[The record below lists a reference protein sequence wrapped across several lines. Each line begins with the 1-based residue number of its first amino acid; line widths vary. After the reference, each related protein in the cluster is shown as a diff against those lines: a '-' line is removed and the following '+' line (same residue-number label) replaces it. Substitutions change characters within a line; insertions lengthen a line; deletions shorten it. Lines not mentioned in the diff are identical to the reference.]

1 MYTGKAA
8 YSVLIFLVYKN
19 APGGWKEFEAV
30 LSVLLQRN
38 LLYIFSVKRY
48 CSAYWQK
55 YLKNMNGTVCENG
68 FSLCFC
74 SFYKEKYHI
83 ENA

>member
-1 MYTGKAA
+1 MERVR
-8 YSVLIFLVYKN
+8 SCLVC
-19 APGGWKEFEAV
+19 
-30 LSVLLQRN
+30 SVLLQRN

-55 YLKNMNGTVCENG
+55 YLENMNGTVCENG
-68 FSLCFC
+68 FRYAFVLFI
-74 SFYKEKYHI
+74 KRNLTI

>member
-1 MYTGKAA
+1 MERVR
-8 YSVLIFLVYKN
+8 SCLVC
-19 APGGWKEFEAV
+19 
-30 LSVLLQRN
+30 SVLLQRN

-55 YLKNMNGTVCENG
+55 YLENMNGTVCENG

-74 SFYKEKYHI
+74 SFYKEKSHI

>member
-1 MYTGKAA
+1 MERVR
-8 YSVLIFLVYKN
+8 SCLVC
-19 APGGWKEFEAV
+19 
-30 LSVLLQRN
+30 SVLLQRN

-74 SFYKEKYHI
+74 PFIKRNITLKTHDTKMEGKRMENVKKYQRQ
-83 ENA
+83 